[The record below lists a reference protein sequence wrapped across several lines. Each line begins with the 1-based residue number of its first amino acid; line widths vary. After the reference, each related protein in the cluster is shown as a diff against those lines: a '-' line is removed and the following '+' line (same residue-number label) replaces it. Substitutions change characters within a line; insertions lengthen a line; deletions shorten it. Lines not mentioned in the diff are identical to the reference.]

1 MANSKAHKR
10 NTTAQ
15 FSNQQ
20 DEFHNNKEET
30 ATNNNM
36 NFGTSSTMVMSSA
49 GGGNAIRRVRTPHA
63 HDVLSGRG
71 GGINAH
77 QGNVQFRRFV
87 RARKDEYNLAGN
99 KMEKAQVAQQVI
111 DIVRSLDPPGRF
123 LQKDPSYGGLGGWW
137 VELDEDKVMAK
148 TSQALREGAPLI
160 RATLK
165 GTTLH
170 ATAGALQSEPPMPPL
185 IYTSQKQQQQSQYIP
200 TSAPTSPLLV
210 GRKTTN
216 KLYIDPDTCV
226 STITKP
232 DEAAMTAR
240 QELAMAELRANVEQA
255 RLESNNIDSLHHLTM
270 PPLVTEEPE
279 DDMVQQPQHLPHGAH
294 VKQYSPFKR
303 VRVQYGGRVV
313 HPGAQL
319 VDSTTTPPLTSA
331 DAAAEIIDVPPL
343 DLSKVDFQQPPLKK
357 YRRSHSLALSDT
369 SHVDHLAEE
378 DFVNPFEEE
387 SDQSFFNVETTTSHQ
402 PQPSNNNH
410 HLGTVVPLDTLHHAS
425 SSAESS
431 SAQQSSSRLQPG
443 FYRNSGSA
451 TSNGDM
457 AGLRSLLQSNNKDNN
472 SSRSLQSASSGVRGY
487 ASGSSSKWERR
498 DSFDSTS
505 SSSSS
510 SVGSDRNGNRRRV
523 ELDLTDPLHYFFC
536 QTRSDGILSVQ

>member
-1 MANSKAHKR
+1 MAQSKAHKR
-10 NTTAQ
+10 STRVLASAEFSEHRKEPSTTSA
-15 FSNQQ
+15 
-20 DEFHNNKEET
+20 
-30 ATNNNM
+30 NNM

-77 QGNVQFRRFV
+77 QGNVQFRLFV
-87 RARKDEYNLAGN
+87 RARKDDYNLAKN
-99 KMEKAQVAQQVI
+99 KMEKTQVAQEVI

-160 RATLK
+160 RAAHK
-165 GTTLH
+165 STTTS
-170 ATAGALQSEPPMPPL
+170 ATTALQSKPPMPPL
-185 IYTSQKQQQQSQYIP
+185 VYASQEQEQEQQQPQYIP
-200 TSAPTSPLLV
+200 MSAPTSPLLS
-210 GRKTTN
+210 GRKTN
-216 KLYIDPDTCV
+216 KRYIDPDTCV

-255 RLESNNIDSLHHLTM
+255 RNESNNIDSLHHLTM

-279 DDMVQQPQHLPHGAH
+279 ENVVQQHQQSHGAH

-303 VRVQYGGRVV
+303 VRVQYGGRFV
-313 HPGAQL
+313 HPGAQ
-319 VDSTTTPPLTSA
+319 STPPLTSSA
-331 DAAAEIIDVPPL
+331 DAAAEMIQVPPL
-343 DLSKVDFQQPPLKK
+343 DLSKVVPAARPLKK

-369 SHVDHLAEE
+369 SLVDHSAEE
-378 DFVNPFEEE
+378 DFVNPFEEDGDE
-387 SDQSFFNVETTTSHQ
+387 YCFGPTTSSPDVETSSQQQ
-402 PQPSNNNH
+402 PTYNSSSNNNH
-410 HLGTVVPLDTLHHAS
+410 LGTVPLDTLNHA

-431 SAQQSSSRLQPG
+431 AQSASLLRPG
-443 FYRNSGSA
+443 FYRNSSST
-451 TSNGDM
+451 TSNGDL
-457 AGLRSLLQSNNKDNN
+457 AGLRSLMQPSSTDN
-472 SSRSLQSASSGVRGY
+472 SSRSLSASSGVRGY
-487 ASGSSSKWERR
+487 ASGSSSKWDKR
-498 DSFDSTS
+498 DSFDDSSTS
-505 SSSSS
+505 SE
-510 SVGSDRNGNRRRV
+510 

-536 QTRSDGILSVQ
+536 QTRSDGILSPQ